1 MLKSFLI
8 ALVFLFA
15 FANSSFA
22 EAKREWFNSIIVHAV
37 RDADYKPDLR
47 EDFYVNTNHDWLVSA
62 ELKPGR
68 VVNGNFMELQDA
80 VDAAVRAMMTDKNLK
95 GHDAELI
102 QTLYKLWLDWDARNA
117 ELENNLKIIKNYLLS
132 VENIKDIK
140 DLNAYFQSEECLM
153 HGNFIANFS
162 LGIDNDDSSYYNIEL
177 YPTGLSLGDSAE
189 YKELSANGARDK
201 KQSEAIA
208 LYMLNKLG
216 YDKAQAEKIIN
227 NAFEFEK
234 NIAEYMMTIN
244 ERNSPDALKKLY
256 SNPIKLEDLKTLSPV
271 FPFYEIL
278 AAHKVFSERIN
289 LQEFKWLDGLN
300 KLYNNNNLENIKA
313 YLIRNIASRYMGR
326 LDENSYRELQ
336 KISRERN
343 GIKQSK
349 PDEYLAAD
357 FVHGRLPSAISK
369 IYAEKYIAPETK
381 AEVTQIIN
389 DAIAYYKEMLSGE
402 DWLSEETKAKAIEK
416 LEAITPRVAY
426 PDKWED
432 YSKLDFKNLSYF
444 NAIESLNKFNLQV
457 NFYDKLNAKVDR
469 ERWGEDIAVVNAYY
483 LPNHNEIQIIG
494 GILSGDF
501 YRPDM
506 SYEEK
511 LGGIGF
517 VIGHELS
524 HAFDT
529 NGAQFDKNGSIK
541 DWWTEQDYKTFKA
554 RADKLINYLN
564 NIQVD
569 GKAYNGEL
577 VQTETIADTAG
588 IKAMLGIAAKHK
600 DFDYD
605 KFFRAAA
612 NIWKGVMT
620 RERQDMLLKFDV
632 HALYYLRVNA
642 VLQQFDEF
650 NNFYKLKPGDKMYLA
665 PEDRALVW

>member
-1 MLKSFLI
+1 
-8 ALVFLFA
+8 
-15 FANSSFA
+15 
-22 EAKREWFNSIIVHAV
+22 
-37 RDADYKPDLR
+37 
-47 EDFYVNTNHDWLVSA
+47 
-62 ELKPGR
+62 
-68 VVNGNFMELQDA
+68 
-80 VDAAVRAMMTDKNLK
+80 
-95 GHDAELI
+95 
-102 QTLYKLWLDWDARNA
+102 WDARNA
-117 ELENNLKIIKNYLLS
+117 ELENNLKIIKNYLLK
-132 VENIKDIK
+132 VEEIKDIK

-153 HGNFIANFS
+153 HGGFIANFS
-162 LGIDNDDSSYYNIEL
+162 LGIDNDDSRYYNIEL

-234 NIAEYMMTIN
+234 NIAEYMMTLN
-244 ERNSPDALKKLY
+244 ERNSPDAIKKLY
-256 SNPIKLEDLKTLSPV
+256 ANAIKLEDLKTLSPV

-300 KLYNNNNLENIKA
+300 KIYNNNNLENIKA

-389 DAIAYYKEMLSGE
+389 DAIAYYKEMLAGE

-469 ERWGEDIAVVNAYY
+469 ERWVEDIAIVNAYY

-569 GKAYNGEL
+569 GKAYNGAL

-605 KFFRAAA
+605 KFFRTAA

-620 RERQDMLLKFDV
+620 RERQDQLLKFDV

-650 NNFYKLKPGDKMYLA
+650 NKFYKLKPGDKMYLA